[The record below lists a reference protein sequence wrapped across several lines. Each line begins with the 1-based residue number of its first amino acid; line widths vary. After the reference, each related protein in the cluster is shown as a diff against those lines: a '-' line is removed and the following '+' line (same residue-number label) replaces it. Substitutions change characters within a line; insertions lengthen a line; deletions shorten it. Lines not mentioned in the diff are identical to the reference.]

1 MRTRTSTEQLQ
12 ASAVAAL
19 REAIAAIGLPE
30 GADPH
35 AGAGPDVVL
44 ARPDGSVMTIEV
56 KAAALPSFDWVDKL
70 VVDSDHIIVV
80 ADQIP
85 NGVRERLNAE
95 GIAWL
100 DRRGHLRLVRDG
112 LFIDADIPRSER
124 STTSRAERAPIAG
137 RSGLAAAAA
146 LLMRPDDPMGVS
158 EVARFASLN
167 ASSISRAMAQLA
179 DAQLAEQVGRGR
191 YRPLV
196 PELFWAL
203 ADVWPR
209 GRTTTGLA
217 ISDLGRREL
226 RAIED
231 DTEAIG
237 WAMAGERGGVAWGAP
252 LVLTGDYPPLL
263 YVPDDQAIRTALALR
278 PATSEPSNIP
288 TITLAV
294 DPTGLIVSHRHR
306 SRPDEVPL
314 AHPLFCALDLTA
326 TSRDREALEQW
337 NPPEGFTRVW

>member
-1 MRTRTSTEQLQ
+1 M
-12 ASAVAAL
+12 
-19 REAIAAIGLPE
+19 
-30 GADPH
+30 
-35 AGAGPDVVL
+35 VL
-44 ARPDGSVMTIEV
+44 ARPDGSVMVIEV
-56 KAAALPSFDWVDKL
+56 KATALPSFDWVEKL
-70 VVDSDHIIVV
+70 DADSEHIVVV

-85 NGVRERLNAE
+85 NGVRERLNDR

-100 DRRGHLRLVRDG
+100 DRRGHLRLVRNG
-112 LFIDADIPRSER
+112 LFVDADTP
-124 STTSRAERAPIAG
+124 RAERSPTAKSDRAPISG

-158 EVARFASLN
+158 EVARFAGLN

-196 PELFWAL
+196 PELFWSL
-203 ADVWPR
+203 SDVWPR

-217 ISDLGRREL
+217 VSDLGRREL

-252 LVLTGDYPPLL
+252 LVLTGDYPPFL

-278 PATSEPSNIP
+278 PATSEPSTGP
-288 TITLAV
+288 TIALAA

-306 SRPDEVPL
+306 PRPDDVPL

-326 TSRDREALEQW
+326 TSRDREALDQW
-337 NPPEGFTRVW
+337 NPPEKFTRVW